1 MGKIKCPRCSCES
14 KGVPYLYQVKGYA
27 RCPSCGVG
35 IEYSSSFLKRNIKPN
50 SWYIPDGCSVS
61 PKTGNV
67 LCSHRVYKSGR
78 FVSYFLNILLDI
90 QTRTLSQ
97 KEKELL
103 RGHSKKIR

>member
-35 IEYSSSFLKRNIKPN
+35 IEYSSNFLKRNIKAN

-78 FVSYFLNILLDI
+78 FVSYFFKQLVRHPNPNS
-90 QTRTLSQ
+90 QSKREGTL
-97 KEKELL
+97 KRAL
-103 RGHSKKIR
+103 KKD